1 MSLKKIFQE
10 SPKRSTKN
18 RQIEN
23 KNKTQAVI
31 DEPTLFLD
39 MDKLLAKYPNKEI
52 CGVKIDLRRINDK
65 RYLVKKLYQI
75 ILDPDRPTD
84 AASVQWRVNVI
95 RCLEN
100 MLRTD
105 FKNTRDFKRKIEN
118 NKWAEWAE
126 VYGNFYGTSAEF
138 LDTCLASGKH
148 ILLDIDVQGAI
159 QIKNRYPD
167 SVTIFIMPPSLET
180 LRARLESRGTDTR
193 QVIERRLKT
202 AKKEMGEKNLYRHVI
217 INDELSKA
225 VSELVEIIG
234 SYR

>member
-118 NKWAEWAE
+118 YLKNYEIRKGSAADRIKKARKKLRLTQEQAAEHLGFKTHVTFVNYE
-126 VYGNFYGTSAEF
+126 K
-138 LDTCLASGKH
+138 GK
-148 ILLDIDVQGAI
+148 
-159 QIKNRYPD
+159 RYPPD
-167 SVTIFIMPPSLET
+167 KVFRWLE
-180 LRARLESRGTDTR
+180 EVG
-193 QVIERRLKT
+193 V
-202 AKKEMGEKNLYRHVI
+202 
-217 INDELSKA
+217 
-225 VSELVEIIG
+225 
-234 SYR
+234 